1 MTKIEREKLLDK
13 MVAKN
18 EIGEKDKILYRFM
31 IGLFIKGADFKKVVL
46 WTETPERTAKRWWN
60 NLEKN
65 KYIKKNSK
73 KLHLDNE
80 FWKTGDICFFLM
92 GACADGLIKRSKKEK

>member
-18 EIGEKDKILYRFM
+18 EIGKKDKPVNRFM
-31 IGLFIKGADFKKVVL
+31 IGLFIKGADFKKVIS
-46 WTETPERTAKRWWN
+46 WTETPERTAKKWWN

-73 KLHLDNE
+73 KLHLDKG
-80 FWKTGDICFFLM
+80 FWKTGDICFLLM
-92 GACADGLIKRSKKEK
+92 GACAQGYVKRRAKE